1 MVGRSAGADLF
12 DQPAGVTQ
20 PVCDADFD
28 GYAVEVDRCRTD
40 SRQSAQFGE
49 VEFRKRFFRLY
60 FVCRTHGCLDHA
72 ACGAED
78 DACTG
83 RFAQRT
89 VEIALLQFVEIHV
102 GEADHVGQFARGD
115 RNVYVRIAVFAEFR
129 ACGFRFLRHA
139 GHDRYDDEIPAVDAQ
154 LGRQVV
160 FGDRAEHLLR
170 RLGRREVLAQ
180 FGEMLLHE
188 RHPARTAGGH
198 QWDFDRPVAREILV
212 QALEQLGALLHDR
225 KVSGEV
231 GVENVVEAQPT
242 QHCGHL
248 ARDAPAFQSEILAE
262 GYAHGGGGLHHDRLA
277 GIGERLHHLPDVA
290 VLRKGAGRTDGY
302 ALAAIDA
309 VGRQDRIVEGRAE
322 DRSESPAY
330 DRQGADGLDL
340 VADRFTAAA
349 EDALFHVAHHRRR
362 EVHHRLGGF
371 SLVLGLADA
380 EVFGHGLQ
388 AAIAVLRAGEAFV
401 GVVRED
407 QLQNGLP
414 GVDDAGCVGA
424 DDHPLRADGF
434 AGRSQVF
441 ASFDLY
447 DADAADTGV
456 VLAAQL
462 VQVEVA
468 ERRNFDADRSG
479 RFDQVGA
486 RGDLCGSVVDG

>member
-28 GYAVEVDRCRTD
+28 GYAVEVDRRRTD

-89 VEIALLQFVEIHV
+89 VEIALLQFVEVHV

-115 RNVYVRIAVFAEFR
+115 RNVHVRIAVFAEFG

-198 QWDFDRPVAREILV
+198 QGDFDRPVAREILV
-212 QALEQLGALLHDR
+212 QALEQFGALLHDR
-225 KVSGEV
+225 QVGGEV

-242 QHCGHL
+242 QRCGHL

-262 GYAHGGGGLHHDRLA
+262 GHAHGGGGLHHDRLA

-290 VLRKGAGRTDGY
+290 VLREGAGRTDGY

-309 VGRQDRIVEGRAE
+309 VGR
-322 DRSESPAY
+322 
-330 DRQGADGLDL
+330 
-340 VADRFTAAA
+340 
-349 EDALFHVAHHRRR
+349 
-362 EVHHRLGGF
+362 
-371 SLVLGLADA
+371 
-380 EVFGHGLQ
+380 
-388 AAIAVLRAGEAFV
+388 
-401 GVVRED
+401 
-407 QLQNGLP
+407 
-414 GVDDAGCVGA
+414 
-424 DDHPLRADGF
+424 
-434 AGRSQVF
+434 
-441 ASFDLY
+441 
-447 DADAADTGV
+447 
-456 VLAAQL
+456 
-462 VQVEVA
+462 
-468 ERRNFDADRSG
+468 
-479 RFDQVGA
+479 
-486 RGDLCGSVVDG
+486 